1 MSEVHTKPSVLL
13 VAQSAMTVKLI
24 GKLLGEYFSLTSVN
38 DAETAW
44 DSLLTS
50 TEPEAAVVICEL
62 QLSIDGFGFLERLRS
77 ADDNHLAARPVLLLV
92 SENDSEESRESAFQ
106 HGATDFINMPF
117 SSTELTTRVRL
128 HAQYFVQHSQIK
140 PLDIQKDTSLG
151 VLQQLMQESYFKSR
165 LSQEIAFSFRHKMS
179 IGICKIKL
187 SSLKA
192 LIAEKGKPATVVVV
206 QAVAE
211 IIQKTMRSEDT
222 LCYLGNA
229 EFNLLFPATN
239 GIGSAVGLRR
249 IMDAVAKRDITIDG
263 EVVSVPLAAA
273 IYSCMPTS
281 NTTIE
286 SVDEV
291 LRRQLNRALVQ
302 SGKDGGNSIVSSAQV
317 GEAAGI
323 SVEKALQM
331 LERGDAQGLSPYAKA
346 LMIDLLPF
354 IEYADRELNL
364 GLQASDLKWHEKLI
378 SSQ

>member
-24 GKLLGEYFSLTSVN
+24 GKLLGEYFSLISVN

-44 DSLLTS
+44 DSLLAS
-50 TEPEAAVVICEL
+50 TGPEAAVVICEL

-77 ADDNHLAARPVLLLV
+77 ADNNHLAARPVLLLV
-92 SENDSEESRESAFQ
+92 SERDSEENRESAFQ
-106 HGATDFINMPF
+106 QGATDFINMPF

-140 PLDIQKDTSLG
+140 PVEIQKDTSLG
-151 VLQQLMQESYFKSR
+151 VLQQLMQENYFESR

-192 LIAEKGKPATVVVV
+192 LIAEKGKPATVVIV

-249 IMDAVAKRDITIDG
+249 IMDAVATRDIKIDG
-263 EVVSVPLAAA
+263 EAVSVPLAAA

-286 SVDEV
+286 AVTEV
-291 LRRQLNRALVQ
+291 LRRRLNRALVQ
-302 SGKDGGNSIVSSAQV
+302 SGQDGGNSIVSSAQA
-317 GEAAGI
+317 GEAATI
-323 SVEKALQM
+323 SIERALQM
-331 LERGDAQGLSPYAKA
+331 LERGDAKGLSPYAKA
-346 LMIDLLPF
+346 LMIGLLPF
-354 IEYADRELNL
+354 IEYADQEFNL
-364 GLQASDLKWHEKLI
+364 GLQASDLKWHEKLL
-378 SSQ
+378 SS

>member
-1 MSEVHTKPSVLL
+1 MPEVHTKPSVLL

-24 GKLLGEYFSLTSVN
+24 GKLLGEYFSLISVN

-44 DSLLTS
+44 DSLLAS
-50 TEPEAAVVICEL
+50 TGPEAAVVICEL

-77 ADDNHLAARPVLLLV
+77 ADNNHLAARPVLLLV
-92 SENDSEESRESAFQ
+92 SERDSEENRESAFQ
-106 HGATDFINMPF
+106 QGATDFINMPF

-140 PLDIQKDTSLG
+140 PVEIQKDTSLG
-151 VLQQLMQESYFKSR
+151 VLQQLMQENYFESR

-192 LIAEKGKPATVVVV
+192 LIAEKGKPATVVIV

-249 IMDAVAKRDITIDG
+249 IMDAVATRDIKIDG
-263 EVVSVPLAAA
+263 EAVSVPLAAA

-286 SVDEV
+286 AVTEV
-291 LRRQLNRALVQ
+291 LRRRLNRALVQ
-302 SGKDGGNSIVSSAQV
+302 SGQDGGNSIVSSAQA
-317 GEAAGI
+317 GEAATI
-323 SVEKALQM
+323 SIERALQM
-331 LERGDAQGLSPYAKA
+331 LERGDAKGLSPYAKA
-346 LMIDLLPF
+346 LMIGLLPF
-354 IEYADRELNL
+354 IEYADQEFNL
-364 GLQASDLKWHEKLI
+364 GLQASDLKWHEKLL
-378 SSQ
+378 SS

>member
-24 GKLLGEYFSLTSVN
+24 GKLLGEYFSLISVN

-44 DSLLTS
+44 DSLLAS
-50 TEPEAAVVICEL
+50 TGPEAAVVICEL
-62 QLSIDGFGFLERLRS
+62 KLSIDGFGFLERLRS
-77 ADDNHLAARPVLLLV
+77 ASNNHLAARPVLLLV
-92 SENDSEESRESAFQ
+92 SESDSEESRESAFQ
-106 HGATDFINMPF
+106 QGATDFINMPF

-140 PLDIQKDTSLG
+140 PVEIQKDTSLG
-151 VLQQLMQESYFKSR
+151 VLQQLMQENYFESR

-192 LIAEKGKPATVVVV
+192 LIAEKGKPATVVIV

-249 IMDAVAKRDITIDG
+249 IMDAVAKRDIKIDG
-263 EVVSVPLAAA
+263 EAVSVPLAAA

-286 SVDEV
+286 AVAEV
-291 LRRQLNRALVQ
+291 LRLRLNRALVQ
-302 SGKDGGNSIVSSAQV
+302 SGQDGGNSIVSSAQV
-317 GEAAGI
+317 GEAATI
-323 SVEKALQM
+323 SIERALQM
-331 LERGDAQGLSPYAKA
+331 LERGDAEGLSPYAKS

-354 IEYADRELNL
+354 IEYADQEFNL
-364 GLQASDLKWHEKLI
+364 GLQASDLKWHEKLL
-378 SSQ
+378 SS

>member
-1 MSEVHTKPSVLL
+1 MPEVHTKPSVLL

-24 GKLLGEYFSLTSVN
+24 GKLLGEYFSLISVN

-44 DSLLTS
+44 DSLLAS
-50 TEPEAAVVICEL
+50 TGPEAAVVICEL
-62 QLSIDGFGFLERLRS
+62 KLSIDGFGFLERLRS
-77 ADDNHLAARPVLLLV
+77 ANNNHLAARPVLLLV
-92 SENDSEESRESAFQ
+92 SESDSEENRESAFQ
-106 HGATDFINMPF
+106 QGATDFINMPF

-140 PLDIQKDTSLG
+140 PLEIQKDTSLG
-151 VLQQLMQESYFKSR
+151 VLQQLMQESYFESR

-187 SSLKA
+187 SSLKV
-192 LIAEKGKPATVVVV
+192 LIAEKGKPATVVIV

-249 IMDAVAKRDITIDG
+249 IMDAVAKRDIKIEG
-263 EVVSVPLAAA
+263 EAVSVPLAAA

-286 SVDEV
+286 AVAEV
-291 LRRQLNRALVQ
+291 LRRRLNRALVQ
-302 SGKDGGNSIVSSAQV
+302 SGQDGGNSIVSSAQV
-317 GEAAGI
+317 DEAATI
-323 SVEKALQM
+323 SIERALQM
-331 LERGDAQGLSPYAKA
+331 LERGDAKGLSPYAKS

-354 IEYADRELNL
+354 IEYADQEFNL
-364 GLQASDLKWHEKLI
+364 GLQASDLKWHEKLL
-378 SSQ
+378 SS

>member
-1 MSEVHTKPSVLL
+1 MPEVHTKPSVLL

-24 GKLLGEYFSLTSVN
+24 GKLLGEYFSLISVN

-44 DSLLTS
+44 DSLLAS
-50 TEPEAAVVICEL
+50 TGPEAAVVICEL

-77 ADDNHLAARPVLLLV
+77 ADNNHLAARPVLLLV
-92 SENDSEESRESAFQ
+92 SERDSEENRESAFQ
-106 HGATDFINMPF
+106 QGATDFINMPF

-128 HAQYFVQHSQIK
+128 HAQYFVQHSQNK
-140 PLDIQKDTSLG
+140 PVEIQKDTSLG
-151 VLQQLMQESYFKSR
+151 VLQQLMQENYFESR

-192 LIAEKGKPATVVVV
+192 LIAEKGKPATVVIV

-229 EFNLLFPATN
+229 EFNLLFPASN

-249 IMDAVAKRDITIDG
+249 IMDAVATRHIKIDG
-263 EVVSVPLAAA
+263 EAVSVPLAAA

-286 SVDEV
+286 AVTEV
-291 LRRQLNRALVQ
+291 LRRRLNRALVQ
-302 SGKDGGNSIVSSAQV
+302 SGQDGGNSIVSSAQA
-317 GEAAGI
+317 GEAATI
-323 SVEKALQM
+323 SIERALQM
-331 LERGDAQGLSPYAKA
+331 LERGDAKGLSPYAKA
-346 LMIDLLPF
+346 LMIGLLPF
-354 IEYADRELNL
+354 IEYADQEFNL
-364 GLQASDLKWHEKLI
+364 GLQASDLKWHEKLL
-378 SSQ
+378 SS

>member
-1 MSEVHTKPSVLL
+1 MPEVHTKPSVLL

-24 GKLLGEYFSLTSVN
+24 GKLLGEYFSLISVN

-44 DSLLTS
+44 DSLLAS
-50 TEPEAAVVICEL
+50 TGPEAAVVICEL

-77 ADDNHLAARPVLLLV
+77 ADNNHLAARPVLLLV
-92 SENDSEESRESAFQ
+92 SERDSEENRESAFQ
-106 HGATDFINMPF
+106 QGATDFINMPF

-140 PLDIQKDTSLG
+140 PVEIQKDTSLG
-151 VLQQLMQESYFKSR
+151 VLQQLMQENYFESR

-192 LIAEKGKPATVVVV
+192 LIVEKGKPATVVIV

-249 IMDAVAKRDITIDG
+249 IMDAVATRDIKIDG
-263 EVVSVPLAAA
+263 EAVSVPLAAA

-286 SVDEV
+286 AVTEV
-291 LRRQLNRALVQ
+291 LRRRLNRALVQ
-302 SGKDGGNSIVSSAQV
+302 SGQDGGNSIVSSAQA
-317 GEAAGI
+317 GEAATI
-323 SVEKALQM
+323 SIERALQM
-331 LERGDAQGLSPYAKA
+331 LERGDAKGLSPYAKA
-346 LMIDLLPF
+346 LMIGLLPF
-354 IEYADRELNL
+354 IEYADQEFNL
-364 GLQASDLKWHEKLI
+364 GLQASDLKWHEKLL
-378 SSQ
+378 SS

>member
-1 MSEVHTKPSVLL
+1 MPEVHTKPSVLL

-24 GKLLGEYFSLTSVN
+24 GKLLGEYFSLISVN

-44 DSLLTS
+44 DSLLAS
-50 TEPEAAVVICEL
+50 TGPEAAVVICEL

-77 ADDNHLAARPVLLLV
+77 ADNNHLAARPVLLLV
-92 SENDSEESRESAFQ
+92 SERDSEENRESAFQ
-106 HGATDFINMPF
+106 QGATDFINMPF

-140 PLDIQKDTSLG
+140 PVEIQKDTSLG
-151 VLQQLMQESYFKSR
+151 VLQQLMQENYFESR

-192 LIAEKGKPATVVVV
+192 LIAEKGKPATVVIV

-249 IMDAVAKRDITIDG
+249 IMDAVAKRDIKIDG
-263 EVVSVPLAAA
+263 EAVSVPLAAA

-286 SVDEV
+286 AVAEV
-291 LRRQLNRALVQ
+291 LRRRLNRALVQ
-302 SGKDGGNSIVSSAQV
+302 SGQDGGNSIVSSAQV
-317 GEAAGI
+317 GEAATI
-323 SVEKALQM
+323 SIERALQM
-331 LERGDAQGLSPYAKA
+331 LERGDAEGLSPYAKS
-346 LMIDLLPF
+346 LMIGLLPF
-354 IEYADRELNL
+354 IEYADQEFNL
-364 GLQASDLKWHEKLI
+364 GLQASDLKWHEKLL
-378 SSQ
+378 SS

>member
-24 GKLLGEYFSLTSVN
+24 GKLLGEYFSLISVN

-44 DSLLTS
+44 DSLLAS
-50 TEPEAAVVICEL
+50 TGPEAVVVICEL
-62 QLSIDGFGFLERLRS
+62 KLSIDGFGFLERLRS
-77 ADDNHLAARPVLLLV
+77 ANNNHLAARPVLLLV
-92 SENDSEESRESAFQ
+92 SESDSEESRESAFQ
-106 HGATDFINMPF
+106 QGATDFINMPF

-140 PLDIQKDTSLG
+140 PVEIQKDTSLG
-151 VLQQLMQESYFKSR
+151 VLQQLMQENYFESR

-192 LIAEKGKPATVVVV
+192 LIAEKGKPATVVIV

-249 IMDAVAKRDITIDG
+249 IMDAVAKRDIKIDG
-263 EVVSVPLAAA
+263 EAVSVPLAAA

-286 SVDEV
+286 AVAEV
-291 LRRQLNRALVQ
+291 LRLRLNRALVQ
-302 SGKDGGNSIVSSAQV
+302 SGQDGGNSIVSSAQV
-317 GEAAGI
+317 GEAATI
-323 SVEKALQM
+323 SIERALQM
-331 LERGDAQGLSPYAKA
+331 LERGDAEGLSPYAKS

-354 IEYADRELNL
+354 IEYADQEFNL
-364 GLQASDLKWHEKLI
+364 GLQASDLKWREKLL
-378 SSQ
+378 SS

>member
-24 GKLLGEYFSLTSVN
+24 GKLLGEYFSLISVN

-44 DSLLTS
+44 DSLLAS
-50 TEPEAAVVICEL
+50 TGPEAAVVICEL
-62 QLSIDGFGFLERLRS
+62 KLSIDGFGFLERLRS
-77 ADDNHLAARPVLLLV
+77 ANNNHLAARPVLLLV
-92 SENDSEESRESAFQ
+92 SESDSEESRESAFQ
-106 HGATDFINMPF
+106 QGATDFINMPF

-140 PLDIQKDTSLG
+140 PVEIQKDTSLG
-151 VLQQLMQESYFKSR
+151 VLQQLMQENYFESR

-192 LIAEKGKPATVVVV
+192 LIAEKGKPATVVIV

-249 IMDAVAKRDITIDG
+249 IMDAVAKRDIKIDG
-263 EVVSVPLAAA
+263 EAVSVPLAAA

-286 SVDEV
+286 AVAEV
-291 LRRQLNRALVQ
+291 LRRRLNRALVQ
-302 SGKDGGNSIVSSAQV
+302 SGQDGGNSIVSSAQV
-317 GEAAGI
+317 GEVAII
-323 SVEKALQM
+323 SIERALQM
-331 LERGDAQGLSPYAKA
+331 LERGDAEGLSPYAKS

-354 IEYADRELNL
+354 IEYADQEFNL
-364 GLQASDLKWHEKLI
+364 GLQASDLKWREKLL
-378 SSQ
+378 SS

>member
-1 MSEVHTKPSVLL
+1 MPEVHTKPSVLL

-24 GKLLGEYFSLTSVN
+24 GKLLGEYFSLISVN

-44 DSLLTS
+44 DSLLAS
-50 TEPEAAVVICEL
+50 TGPESAVVICEL

-77 ADDNHLAARPVLLLV
+77 ADNNHLAARPVLLLV
-92 SENDSEESRESAFQ
+92 SERDSEENRESAFQ
-106 HGATDFINMPF
+106 QGATDFINMPF

-128 HAQYFVQHSQIK
+128 HAQYFVQHSQNK
-140 PLDIQKDTSLG
+140 PVEIQKDTSLG
-151 VLQQLMQESYFKSR
+151 VLQQLMQENYFESR
-165 LSQEIAFSFRHKMS
+165 LGQEIAFSFRHKMS

-192 LIAEKGKPATVVVV
+192 LIAEKGKPATVVIV

-249 IMDAVAKRDITIDG
+249 IMDAVATRDIKIDG
-263 EVVSVPLAAA
+263 EAVSVPLAAA

-286 SVDEV
+286 AVTEV
-291 LRRQLNRALVQ
+291 LRRRLNRALVQ
-302 SGKDGGNSIVSSAQV
+302 SGQDGGNSIVSSAQA
-317 GEAAGI
+317 GEAATI
-323 SVEKALQM
+323 SIERALQM
-331 LERGDAQGLSPYAKA
+331 LERGDAKGLSPYAKA
-346 LMIDLLPF
+346 LMIGLLPF
-354 IEYADRELNL
+354 IEYADQEFNL
-364 GLQASDLKWHEKLI
+364 GLQASDLKWHDKLL
-378 SSQ
+378 SS

>member
-24 GKLLGEYFSLTSVN
+24 GKLLGEYFSLISVN

-44 DSLLTS
+44 DSLLAS
-50 TEPEAAVVICEL
+50 TGPEAAVVICEL

-77 ADDNHLAARPVLLLV
+77 ADNNHLAARPVLLLV
-92 SENDSEESRESAFQ
+92 SERDSEENRESAFQ
-106 HGATDFINMPF
+106 QGATDFINMPF

-128 HAQYFVQHSQIK
+128 HAQYFVQHSQNK
-140 PLDIQKDTSLG
+140 PVEIQKDTSLG
-151 VLQQLMQESYFKSR
+151 VLQQLMQENYFESR

-192 LIAEKGKPATVVVV
+192 LIAEKGKPATVVIV

-249 IMDAVAKRDITIDG
+249 IMDAVATRDIKIDG
-263 EVVSVPLAAA
+263 EAVSVPLAAA

-286 SVDEV
+286 AVTEV
-291 LRRQLNRALVQ
+291 LRRRLNRALVQ
-302 SGKDGGNSIVSSAQV
+302 SGQDGGNSIVSSAQA
-317 GEAAGI
+317 GEAATI
-323 SVEKALQM
+323 SIERALQM
-331 LERGDAQGLSPYAKA
+331 LERGDAKGLSPYAKA
-346 LMIDLLPF
+346 LMIGLLPF
-354 IEYADRELNL
+354 IEYADQEFNL
-364 GLQASDLKWHEKLI
+364 GLQASDLKWHEKLL
-378 SSQ
+378 SS

>member
-1 MSEVHTKPSVLL
+1 MPEVHTKPSVLL

-24 GKLLGEYFSLTSVN
+24 GKLLGEYFSLISVN

-44 DSLLTS
+44 DSLLAS
-50 TEPEAAVVICEL
+50 TGPEAAVVICEL

-77 ADDNHLAARPVLLLV
+77 ADNNHLAARPVLLLV
-92 SENDSEESRESAFQ
+92 SERDSEENRESAFQ
-106 HGATDFINMPF
+106 QGATDFINMPF

-128 HAQYFVQHSQIK
+128 HAQYFVQHSQNK
-140 PLDIQKDTSLG
+140 PVEIQKDTSLG
-151 VLQQLMQESYFKSR
+151 VLQQLMQENYFESR

-192 LIAEKGKPATVVVV
+192 LIAEKGKPATVVIV

-249 IMDAVAKRDITIDG
+249 IMDAVATRDIKIDG
-263 EVVSVPLAAA
+263 EAVSVPLAAA

-286 SVDEV
+286 AVTEV
-291 LRRQLNRALVQ
+291 LRRRLNRALVQ
-302 SGKDGGNSIVSSAQV
+302 SGQDGGNSIVSSAQA
-317 GEAAGI
+317 GEAATI
-323 SVEKALQM
+323 SIERALQM
-331 LERGDAQGLSPYAKA
+331 LERGDAKGLSPYAKA
-346 LMIDLLPF
+346 LMIGLLPF
-354 IEYADRELNL
+354 IEYADQEFNL
-364 GLQASDLKWHEKLI
+364 GLQASDLKWHEKLL
-378 SSQ
+378 SN

>member
-1 MSEVHTKPSVLL
+1 MPEVHTKPSVLL

-24 GKLLGEYFSLTSVN
+24 GKLLGEYFSLISVN

-44 DSLLTS
+44 DALLAS
-50 TEPEAAVVICEL
+50 TGPEAAVVICEL
-62 QLSIDGFGFLERLRS
+62 KLSIDGFGFLERLRS
-77 ADDNHLAARPVLLLV
+77 ANNNHLAARPVLLLV
-92 SENDSEESRESAFQ
+92 SESDSEESRESAFQ
-106 HGATDFINMPF
+106 QGATDFINMPF

-140 PLDIQKDTSLG
+140 PVEIQKDTSLG
-151 VLQQLMQESYFKSR
+151 VLQQLMQENYFESR

-192 LIAEKGKPATVVVV
+192 LIAEKGKPATVVIV

-249 IMDAVAKRDITIDG
+249 IMDAVATRDIKIDG
-263 EVVSVPLAAA
+263 EAVSVPLAAA

-286 SVDEV
+286 AVTEV
-291 LRRQLNRALVQ
+291 LRRRLNRALVQ
-302 SGKDGGNSIVSSAQV
+302 SGQDGGNSIVSSAQA
-317 GEAAGI
+317 GEAATI
-323 SVEKALQM
+323 SIERALQM
-331 LERGDAQGLSPYAKA
+331 LERGDAKGLSPYAKA
-346 LMIDLLPF
+346 LMIGLLPF
-354 IEYADRELNL
+354 IEYADQEFNL
-364 GLQASDLKWHEKLI
+364 GLQASDLKWHEKLL
-378 SSQ
+378 SS

>member
-24 GKLLGEYFSLTSVN
+24 GKLLGEYFSLISVN

-44 DSLLTS
+44 DSLLAS
-50 TEPEAAVVICEL
+50 TGPEAAVVICEL
-62 QLSIDGFGFLERLRS
+62 KLSIDGFGFLERLRS
-77 ADDNHLAARPVLLLV
+77 ANNNHLAARPVLLLV
-92 SENDSEESRESAFQ
+92 SESDSEESRESAFQ
-106 HGATDFINMPF
+106 QGATDFINMPF

-140 PLDIQKDTSLG
+140 PVEIQKDTSLG
-151 VLQQLMQESYFKSR
+151 VLQQLMQENYFESR

-192 LIAEKGKPATVVVV
+192 LIAEKGKPATVVIV

-249 IMDAVAKRDITIDG
+249 IMDAVATRDIKIDG
-263 EVVSVPLAAA
+263 EAVSVPLAAA

-286 SVDEV
+286 AVTEV
-291 LRRQLNRALVQ
+291 LRRRLNRALVQ
-302 SGKDGGNSIVSSAQV
+302 SGQDGGNSIVSSAQA
-317 GEAAGI
+317 GEAATI
-323 SVEKALQM
+323 SIERALQM
-331 LERGDAQGLSPYAKA
+331 LERGDAKGLSPYAKA
-346 LMIDLLPF
+346 LMIGLLPF
-354 IEYADRELNL
+354 IEYADQEFNL
-364 GLQASDLKWHEKLI
+364 GLQASDLKWHEKLL
-378 SSQ
+378 SS

>member
-24 GKLLGEYFSLTSVN
+24 GKLLGEYFSLISVN

-44 DSLLTS
+44 DSLLAS
-50 TEPEAAVVICEL
+50 TGPEAAVVICEL
-62 QLSIDGFGFLERLRS
+62 KLSIDGFGFLERLRS
-77 ADDNHLAARPVLLLV
+77 ANNNHLAARPVLLLV
-92 SENDSEESRESAFQ
+92 SESDSEESRESAFQ
-106 HGATDFINMPF
+106 QGATDFINMPF

-140 PLDIQKDTSLG
+140 PLEIQKDTSLG
-151 VLQQLMQESYFKSR
+151 VLQQLMQESYFESR
-165 LSQEIAFSFRHKMS
+165 LNQEIAFSFRHKMS

-187 SSLKA
+187 SSLKV
-192 LIAEKGKPATVVVV
+192 LIAEKGKPATVVIV

-239 GIGSAVGLRR
+239 SIGSAVGLRR
-249 IMDAVAKRDITIDG
+249 IMDAVAKRDIKIDG
-263 EVVSVPLAAA
+263 EAVSVPLAAA

-286 SVDEV
+286 AVAEV
-291 LRRQLNRALVQ
+291 LRRRLNRALVQ
-302 SGKDGGNSIVSSAQV
+302 SGQDGGNSIVSSAQV
-317 GEAAGI
+317 GEAATI
-323 SVEKALQM
+323 SIERALQM
-331 LERGDAQGLSPYAKA
+331 LERGDAKGLSPYAKS

-354 IEYADRELNL
+354 IEYADQEFNL
-364 GLQASDLKWHEKLI
+364 GLQASDLKWREKLL
-378 SSQ
+378 SS

>member
-24 GKLLGEYFSLTSVN
+24 GKLLGEYFSLISVN

-44 DSLLTS
+44 DSLLAS
-50 TEPEAAVVICEL
+50 TGPEAAVVICEL
-62 QLSIDGFGFLERLRS
+62 KLSIDGFGFLERLRS
-77 ADDNHLAARPVLLLV
+77 ANNNHLAARPVLLLV
-92 SENDSEESRESAFQ
+92 SESDSEESRESAFQ
-106 HGATDFINMPF
+106 QGATDFINMPF

-140 PLDIQKDTSLG
+140 PVEIQKDTSLG
-151 VLQQLMQESYFKSR
+151 VLQQLMQENYFESR

-192 LIAEKGKPATVVVV
+192 LIAEKGKPATVVIV

-249 IMDAVAKRDITIDG
+249 IMDAVAKRDIKIDG
-263 EVVSVPLAAA
+263 EAVSVPLAAA

-286 SVDEV
+286 AVAEV
-291 LRRQLNRALVQ
+291 LRLRLNRALVQ
-302 SGKDGGNSIVSSAQV
+302 SGQDGGNSIVSSAQV
-317 GEAAGI
+317 GEAATI
-323 SVEKALQM
+323 SIERALQM
-331 LERGDAQGLSPYAKA
+331 LERGDAEGLSPYAKS

-354 IEYADRELNL
+354 IEYADQEFNL
-364 GLQASDLKWHEKLI
+364 GLQASDLKWREKLL
-378 SSQ
+378 SS

>member
-1 MSEVHTKPSVLL
+1 MPEVHTKPSVLL

-24 GKLLGEYFSLTSVN
+24 GKLLGEYFSLISVN

-44 DSLLTS
+44 DSLLAS
-50 TEPEAAVVICEL
+50 TGPEAAVVICEL

-77 ADDNHLAARPVLLLV
+77 ADNNHLAARPVLLLV
-92 SENDSEESRESAFQ
+92 SERDSEENRESAFQ
-106 HGATDFINMPF
+106 QGATDFINMPF

-140 PLDIQKDTSLG
+140 PVEIQKDTSLG
-151 VLQQLMQESYFKSR
+151 VLQQLMQENYFESR

-192 LIAEKGKPATVVVV
+192 LIAEKGKPATVVIV

-249 IMDAVAKRDITIDG
+249 IMDAVAKRDIKIDG
-263 EVVSVPLAAA
+263 EAVSVPLAAA

-286 SVDEV
+286 AVAEV
-291 LRRQLNRALVQ
+291 LRRRLNRALVQ
-302 SGKDGGNSIVSSAQV
+302 SGQDGGNSIVSSAQA
-317 GEAAGI
+317 GEAATI
-323 SVEKALQM
+323 SIERALQM
-331 LERGDAQGLSPYAKA
+331 LERGDAKGLSPYAKA
-346 LMIDLLPF
+346 LMIGLLPF
-354 IEYADRELNL
+354 IEYADQEFNL
-364 GLQASDLKWHEKLI
+364 GLQASDLKWHEKLL
-378 SSQ
+378 SS

>member
-1 MSEVHTKPSVLL
+1 MPEVHTKPSVLL

-24 GKLLGEYFSLTSVN
+24 GKLLGEYFSLISVN

-44 DSLLTS
+44 DSLLAS
-50 TEPEAAVVICEL
+50 TGPEAAVVICEL

-77 ADDNHLAARPVLLLV
+77 ADNNHLAARPVLLLV
-92 SENDSEESRESAFQ
+92 SERDSEENRESAFQ
-106 HGATDFINMPF
+106 QGATDFINMPF

-128 HAQYFVQHSQIK
+128 HAQYFVQHSQNK
-140 PLDIQKDTSLG
+140 PVEIQKDTSLG
-151 VLQQLMQESYFKSR
+151 VLQQLMQENYFESR

-192 LIAEKGKPATVVVV
+192 LIAEKGKPATVVIV

-249 IMDAVAKRDITIDG
+249 IMDAVATRDIKIDG
-263 EVVSVPLAAA
+263 EAVSVPLAAA

-286 SVDEV
+286 AVTEV
-291 LRRQLNRALVQ
+291 LRRRLNRALVQ
-302 SGKDGGNSIVSSAQV
+302 SGQDGGNSIVSSAQA
-317 GEAAGI
+317 GEAATI
-323 SVEKALQM
+323 SIERALQM
-331 LERGDAQGLSPYAKA
+331 LERGDAKGLSPYAKA
-346 LMIDLLPF
+346 LMIGLLPF
-354 IEYADRELNL
+354 IEYADQEFNL
-364 GLQASDLKWHEKLI
+364 GLQASDLKWHEKLL
-378 SSQ
+378 SS